1 MTAPRINIDIFSD
14 PICPWCFIG
23 KRRLEQAVASYER
36 PINLAVT
43 WRCFQ
48 LNPSMPAEGM
58 DRLTYLAAKFGGPER
73 AKATYEHI
81 RLKGLESGIEFNFQ
95 AIQRTPNTLK
105 AHRLLRWAQVH
116 GQDANALM
124 KELFEAYFFKGRDIG
139 DSEVLLDCA
148 ANAGLDEAGATLL
161 LQGDDYSQE
170 IEEEEGTA
178 RAMGLSGVPL
188 FVFDQQ
194 YALSGA
200 QEPQA
205 FHRIF
210 DLLVAEEN
218 AQP

>member
-1 MTAPRINIDIFSD
+1 MSAAIINVDVFSD

-23 KRRLEQAVASYER
+23 KRRLEQAVASYEQ
-36 PINLAVT
+36 PINLATT

-48 LNPSMPAEGM
+48 LNPSMPADGM

-81 RLKGLESGIEFNFQ
+81 HLKGLESGIEFNFS
-95 AIQRTPNTLK
+95 AIQRTPNTLN

-124 KELFEAYFFKGRDIG
+124 KELFEAYFLKGRDIG
-139 DSEVLLDCA
+139 NSEALLDCA

-161 LQGDDYSQE
+161 LQGDDYRQE

-205 FHRIF
+205 YHRIF
-210 DLLVAEEN
+210 DLLLTAE
-218 AQP
+218 AA

>member
-1 MTAPRINIDIFSD
+1 MTNPVINVDVFSD

-23 KRRLEQAVASYER
+23 KRRLEQAVASYE
-36 PINLAVT
+36 PALNLAIT

-48 LNPSMPAEGM
+48 LNPSMPPEGM

-81 RLKGLESGIEFNFQ
+81 RVKGLETGIKFDFP

-124 KELFEAYFFKGRDIG
+124 TGLFEAYFFQGRDIG

-161 LQGDDYSQE
+161 LQGDDYHRE
-170 IEEEEGTA
+170 IEEEEATA

-188 FVFDQQ
+188 FVFNQQ

-205 FHRIF
+205 FHRLF
-210 DLLVAEEN
+210 DLLLTEEG
-218 AQP
+218 